1 MNDERVLRETAD
13 ELLADA
19 AIANVVA
26 LFPDPRRRRARNRG
40 SRPVLLALMVLSL
53 AAATA
58 SVVAAQITGAVTYL
72 AGIVLIVPAFPLV
85 SAVARLRRST
95 SDTPV

>member
-26 LFPDPRRRRARNRG
+26 LFPDQRRRRAR

-53 AAATA
+53 VAAAA
-58 SVVAAQITGAVTYL
+58 SVVAAQVTGAMTYL

-85 SAVARLRRST
+85 SAIARLRRST